1 MNDVNTTK
9 FLNERFGKYGTWVDK
24 TFSKKLEI

>member
-1 MNDVNTTK
+1 MMSTLQN